1 MHFSKT
7 SYVLERAN
15 LCEML
20 AEPTS
25 KTKRKRRVETRR
37 NQASR
42 DAEDQTKGTPKQH
55 APDPSG
61 EESQPKCDI
70 NSCFGLEKFWIRRL
84 KPNKPILGP

>member
-1 MHFSKT
+1 MW
-7 SYVLERAN
+7 ERAN
-15 LCEML
+15 LYEML

-25 KTKRKRRVETRR
+25 KTKRKRRLETRR

-42 DAEDQTKGTPKQH
+42 DAEDQTKGRPKHH

-70 NSCFGLEKFWIRRL
+70 NSCFGLGKFWI
-84 KPNKPILGP
+84 